1 MKQKIYHIIRSSI
14 GDGKVKIIYGPKG
27 TGKTTYLLNVI
38 KEYTKHDE
46 RFIFISLDNMP
57 YKDILPYI
65 KSIDNN
71 GKKTILLIENI
82 LSFEYVE
89 SLINL
94 LFSCKNID
102 SFATSDVDIDY
113 ILKETATQIRGRIK
127 NIFYPN
133 YLFEEYVEDC
143 NDDSVIN
150 YYRKM
155 VTEYKLYAANRNP
168 LVCDNELFGRMCQH
182 INELCSY
189 RMLYNECANKSL
201 STIIKKVEEIV
212 GYFYFYKLNRFSINT
227 MQVLK
232 DKFYLFPTDYSLIPN
247 SNFGDDRTLRQFLST
262 SVVEKLKYDGW
273 EVFIG
278 TYNFQRMIDLKRKYL
293 VDNDTIVAKKYDK
306 VVFIRIESN
315 QERNTNQVFNNINSS
330 FPKIILTNGKSNY
343 RYNSDGIIYCGI
355 EMFLQK
361 GIEENGIQ

>member
-1 MKQKIYHIIRSSI
+1 MKQKIYHILQSSI

-27 TGKTTYLLNVI
+27 TGKTTCLLNVI
-38 KEYTKHDE
+38 KEYTERDE
-46 RFIFISLDNMP
+46 RFIFISLDHMP

-65 KSIDNN
+65 KNVDNN

-94 LFSCKNID
+94 LFLCKNID

-113 ILKETATQIRGRIK
+113 ILKRTATQIRGRIK
-127 NIFYPN
+127 TIFCPN

-143 NDDSVIN
+143 NDDSVIS
-150 YYRKM
+150 YYKNM
-155 VTEYKLYAANRNP
+155 LTEHKLYATQKNP

-189 RMLYNECANKSL
+189 RMLYNECNNKSL
-201 STIIKKVEEIV
+201 STIIKKTEEIV
-212 GYFYFYKLNRFSINT
+212 GHFYFYKLNRFSLNT
-227 MQVLK
+227 MQILK
-232 DKFYLFPTDYSLIPN
+232 DKFYLFPTDYSLIPSDN
-247 SNFGDDRTLRQFLST
+247 LGEDRTLRKFLIT
-262 SVVEKLKYDGW
+262 SVVEKLIYDGW
-273 EVFIG
+273 KVFIG
-278 TYNFQRMIDLKRKYL
+278 NYSFQRMIDFKRKYF
-293 VDNDTIVAKKYDK
+293 VDNDTIVAKKYDRAA
-306 VVFIRIESN
+306 FIRIENS
-315 QERNTNQVFNNINSS
+315 QEGNSNQVFNNINNA

-343 RYNSDGIIYCGI
+343 RYNSDGVIYCGI